1 MKEFK
6 ICMLGSGCV
15 GKSAL
20 AIQFTQKRF
29 VESYDPTV
37 EDCYRKQVELPNKEK
52 AILEIID
59 TAGTEQFTSMV
70 ELYIRN
76 CQGFILVYD
85 VTKKSSFQ
93 GLQAIKDLVWKTKK
107 ATSVKNAPPM
117 MIVGNKIDDPAR
129 EVLLAQ
135 GMSQAKEWGALFLE
149 TSAKTSVG
157 VEECFGKLVK
167 QLVDS
172 EKGSSCCTIL

>member
-6 ICMLGSGCV
+6 VCMLGSGSV

-20 AIQFTQKRF
+20 AIQFTENRF

-37 EDCYRKQVELPNKEK
+37 EDCYRKEIDVSSKEK
-52 AILEIID
+52 GIIEIID

-85 VTKKSSFQ
+85 VTKKSSFDN
-93 GLQAIKDLVWKTKK
+93 LEALKDLVLKTKK
-107 ATSVKNAPPM
+107 CTAKNAPPM
-117 MIVGNKIDDPAR
+117 VVVGNKIDDPDR
-129 EVLLAQ
+129 EVLMGL
-135 GMSQAKEWGALFLE
+135 GLTKAKEWGAIFLE
-149 TSAKTSVG
+149 TSAKTNAG
-157 VEECFGKLVK
+157 VDECFKKLLE
-167 QLVDS
+167 QLMKK
-172 EKGSSCCTIL
+172 EKGNGCCVIS